1 VRAAHTLVP
10 RTLGRRLFLSYVAAF
25 AVVIVVFALGVRF
38 SFVAILNGET
48 TARLDT
54 LARAGTAAVQF
65 ERNGYVVTEVSLG
78 GFSLHS
84 ESEGLEWFDPLG
96 RLRARRGQTLEPP
109 RPPHQGVERFA
120 SPAGVLATYTLSL
133 HDTHGVE
140 RGFVR
145 ATEVYNSSSDPARAL
160 DRGLV
165 AGAILALLAGAFGG
179 TLLARSS
186 VARIEESYER
196 LRQFTADA
204 SHELRTPLSALA
216 GTASVAIR
224 EAPELSAVT
233 RARLEDIGKI
243 SQQMRRLIDDLLIL
257 ARADQSMEHELFVV
271 NIDELVATI
280 RARFAQPAF
289 AQGMQFEFA
298 GPPDLEIYGNPDQI
312 ERIVANLVENAI
324 RHTPPGGSVTVSWT
338 ADQQRMQ
345 IAVRDTGAGIA
356 PQHLARV
363 FDRFWQ
369 ADPTRGV
376 ESGSGLGLAIARAL
390 ARRHGGDVSLA
401 SELGE
406 GSTFTLTL
414 PRRPPALG

>member
-1 VRAAHTLVP
+1 VRAAYALVP
-10 RTLGRRLFLSYVAAF
+10 LTLGRRLFVSYAAAF

-38 SFVAILNGET
+38 SFVAILNAET
-48 TARLDT
+48 TARLNT

-65 ERNGYVVTEVSLG
+65 EHNGYEVTEVSLG

-84 ESEGLEWFDPLG
+84 ESEGLEWFDRLG
-96 RLRARRGQTLEPP
+96 RLQAHRGQTLVPP
-109 RPPHQGVERFA
+109 RPPHQGAERFQ

-133 HDTHGVE
+133 HDTHGIE

-145 ATEVYNSSSDPARAL
+145 ATEVYNGSSDPARAL

-165 AGAILALLAGAFGG
+165 AGAILALVAGAFGG

-186 VARIEESYER
+186 VARIEESHER

-204 SHELRTPLSALA
+204 AHELRSPLAALA

-224 EAPELSAVT
+224 EAPELSALT
-233 RARLEDIGKI
+233 RSRLEDIGKF

-271 NIDELVATI
+271 NIGEVIANVST
-280 RARFAQPAF
+280 RFAQPAF
-289 AQGMQFEFA
+289 AQGVRLEFA

-324 RHTPPGGSVTVSWT
+324 RHTAPGGSVTVSWT
-338 ADQQRMQ
+338 ADQHRMQ

-356 PQHLARV
+356 PQYLERV

-369 ADPTRGV
+369 ADSTRGA

-390 ARRHGGDVSLA
+390 ARRHGGDVSPA
-401 SELGE
+401 SELE
-406 GSTFTLTL
+406 RGSTFTLSL
-414 PRRPPALG
+414 PRRPPALA